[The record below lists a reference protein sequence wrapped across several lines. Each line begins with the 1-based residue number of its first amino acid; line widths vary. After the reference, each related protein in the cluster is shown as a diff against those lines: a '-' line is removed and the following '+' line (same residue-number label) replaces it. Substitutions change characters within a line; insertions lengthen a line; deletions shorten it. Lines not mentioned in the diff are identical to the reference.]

1 MIVVNGIIRT
11 SAETIAVITAALSK
25 MEQASQAEEGCY
37 DYTFSIE
44 VSDPNVIRLTERWA
58 SMEDLQKHFAEPH
71 MAEFQ
76 AAMAAHP
83 PESVE
88 VKFFEAEEIERPRR

>member
-11 SAETIAVITAALSK
+11 SAEAIAATAAALSK

-44 VSDPNVIRLTERWA
+44 VSDPHVLRLTERWA
-58 SMEDLQKHFAEPH
+58 SMEDLKKHFAEPH
-71 MAEFQ
+71 MAEFR

-83 PESVE
+83 PSSVE
-88 VKFFEAEEIERPRR
+88 VKFYEAQEIDRPV

>member
-11 SAETIAVITAALSK
+11 SADAIAATAAALSK
-25 MEQASQAEEGCY
+25 MEQASQAEEGCF

-44 VSDPNVIRLTERWA
+44 VSDPHVIRLTERWA
-58 SMEDLQKHFAEPH
+58 SIEDLKKHFSEPH

-83 PESVE
+83 PSSVE
-88 VKFFEAEEIERPRR
+88 VKFYAAQEIDRPV

>member
-1 MIVVNGIIRT
+1 MIVVNGTIKT
-11 SAETIAVITAALSK
+11 SAEAIAATTAALSK
-25 MEQASQAEEGCY
+25 MEQASQAEAGCH

-44 VSDPNVIRLTERWA
+44 VSDPHVIRLTERWA
-58 SMEDLQKHFAEPH
+58 SIEDLKKHFAEPH

-83 PESVE
+83 PSSVD
-88 VKFFEAEEIERPRR
+88 VKFYEAQEIDRPV